1 MPIVAAK
8 NYYTTL
14 VAKDKKGKGKGRKKI
29 KATEE
34 TVEVDNPT
42 ARELN
47 GALVIQLN
55 TIKAQ

>member
-8 NYYTTL
+8 NYYTTI
-14 VAKDKKGKGKGRKKI
+14 VAEDKKGKGKGRKKI

>member
-1 MPIVAAK
+1 MPIVATK

-14 VAKDKKGKGKGRKKI
+14 VAEDKKGKGQGRKKI

-34 TVEVDNPT
+34 TVEVDNLT

-47 GALVIQLN
+47 GALVIQLD
-55 TIKAQ
+55 TI

>member
-8 NYYTTL
+8 NYYTTI
-14 VAKDKKGKGKGRKKI
+14 VAEDKKGKGKGRKKI

-47 GALVIQLN
+47 GALVIQLD

>member
-8 NYYTTL
+8 NYYTTI
-14 VAKDKKGKGKGRKKI
+14 VAEDKKGKGRKKI

-34 TVEVDNPT
+34 TVEVDNLT

-47 GALVIQLN
+47 GALVIQLD
-55 TIKAQ
+55 TI

>member
-14 VAKDKKGKGKGRKKI
+14 VAEDKKGKGKGRKKI

>member
-8 NYYTTL
+8 NYYTTI
-14 VAKDKKGKGKGRKKI
+14 VAEDKKGKGQGRKKI